1 MNLKFQVQGPVA
13 MTRERGRADRER
25 LEALAIE
32 AAAGDVIV
40 VDLSSVD
47 AMTVSYADELI
58 GRFLSSRAGGDQ
70 DDRGVIIRGS
80 NDDVRETLE
89 AILDRRG
96 VGAIYIDDR
105 GRSLA
110 LGGPAW
116 FAKTVAQARD
126 LGVFRAAQLAERLE
140 VSPQAANGRLKQLSA
155 AGAVLRE
162 RVVPDGGGK
171 EFEYRVATVAS

>member
-1 MNLKFQVQGPVA
+1 MHLNFKIDGPVV

-32 AAAGDVIV
+32 ATAGVVIV
-40 VDLSSVD
+40 IDLSAVK

-58 GRFLSSRAGGDQ
+58 GRFLSSRAVGDQ
-70 DDRGVIIRGS
+70 DDRGVIIRGG

-89 AILDRRG
+89 AVLDRRG
-96 VGAIYIDDR
+96 VGAIYIDGR
-105 GRSLA
+105 GRSFA

-116 FAKTVAQARD
+116 FAGTVAQAQD
-126 LGVFRAAQLAERLE
+126 LGVFRAAQLAERLDL
-140 VSPQAANGRLKQLSA
+140 SPQAANGRLKQLSA

-171 EFEYRVATVAS
+171 EFEYRIATVPS

>member
-1 MNLKFQVQGPVA
+1 MHLSLKIEERVV

-25 LEALAIE
+25 LEAMTME
-32 AAAGDVIV
+32 AAAGAVIV
-40 VDLSSVD
+40 IDLSAVE

-58 GRFLSSRAGGDQ
+58 GRFLSSRTGGDQ

-89 AILDRRG
+89 AVLDRRG
-96 VGAIYIDDR
+96 VGAIYVDAR
-105 GRSLA
+105 GRTLA

-116 FAKTVAQARD
+116 FAKTVAQAQD
-126 LGVFRAAQLAERLE
+126 LGVFRAAQLAERLD
-140 VSPQAANGRLKQLSA
+140 VSPQAANGRLRQLSA

-171 EFEYRVATVAS
+171 EFEYRIATVPS

>member
-1 MNLKFQVQGPVA
+1 MNLNFSVRGRVA

-25 LEALAIE
+25 LEALAVE
-32 AAAGDVIV
+32 TAAGDVIV
-40 VDLSSVD
+40 VDLSSVE

-105 GRSLA
+105 GRLLA

-126 LGVFRAAQLAERLE
+126 LGVFRAAQLAERLD